1 MSPSKST
8 ATPQR
13 PSLARALAVALLLLV
28 AVLLLAR
35 FVHLDADFPA
45 GITWSGVLYTDE
57 GWYSNAATR
66 HVLTGEWY
74 LKGDFNPAVNMP
86 MGQLLHRASFEVF
99 GLSLSAAR
107 FTPALAFSAA
117 IVLVALLVRRRF
129 GAPAALLTAALLA
142 SSYIGFAYS
151 RLAIMEPVGMGFV
164 ALALYLADRAQG
176 ARAAWWSAL
185 AGLAVSAAI
194 LTKSTMIFAVPL
206 VAWLVWAASGRGGV
220 GAGAGTGIGVAGQRV
235 DLRRRIDT
243 VIPAL
248 LVPLFIVL
256 GHHFAAAMLYPLD
269 YTYFGVLNVGRRG
282 VTGLADWLANIPA
295 QGIGLLALGGGF
307 LAVCAALVAAA
318 LWASRDFRRS
328 ALVHVLLACIVVYF
342 ASLTVVKYGPPRYFL
357 PLLLPLSALA
367 AIAAMQLSAALSGW
381 SSRQQRHRAFALLPL
396 LPLAALVLAG
406 CAHIAVYMAKPEY
419 SYRQMATGVADII
432 RSREGSVDG
441 VVLFSDMADGVALV
455 TGLRAV
461 NPVIALDPMAVQIE
475 RYHPRYVLLHR
486 HQDLM
491 EKELQ
496 PFGARLVELGA
507 WDIYG
512 NYHLGE
518 MNPRLAAWWPAAGNA
533 TNGSVAPPAPVARKN
548 IQLFAVEWDAAA
560 TESDNALSA
569 GD

>member
-1 MSPSKST
+1 MTS
-8 ATPQR
+8 AMPQR
-13 PSLARALAVALLLLV
+13 PSITRALAIGLLLLTAALLLL
-28 AVLLLAR
+28 R

-74 LKGDFNPAVNMP
+74 LEGDFNPAVNMP
-86 MGQLLHRASFEVF
+86 MGQLLHRASFELF

-117 IVLVALLVRRRF
+117 IVLIALLVRRRF
-129 GAPAALLTAALLA
+129 GAPAALLTALLLA
-142 SSYIGFAYS
+142 SSFIGFAYS

-164 ALALYLADRAQG
+164 AAALYLADRAQG

-206 VAWLVWAASGRGGV
+206 VAWLAWAASGRN
-220 GAGAGTGIGVAGQRV
+220 AAA
-235 DLRRRIDT
+235 DLRTDWRRRIDV

-248 LVPLFIVL
+248 LLPMLIVL
-256 GHHFAAAMLYPLD
+256 GHHFAAAMLFPLD

-282 VTGLADWLANIPA
+282 VTGLADWLMNIPA
-295 QGIGLLALGGGF
+295 QGVGLLALGEGF
-307 LAVCAALVAAA
+307 LATCAVLVAAA
-318 LWASRDFRRS
+318 LWASGEFRRS
-328 ALVHVLLACIVVYF
+328 ALVHVLMACVLVYF
-342 ASLTVVKYGPPRYFL
+342 ASLTAVKYGPPRYFL
-357 PLLLPLSALA
+357 PLLLPLTALA
-367 AIAAMQLSAALSGW
+367 AIAAMQLSTVLAAWG
-381 SSRQQRHRAFALLPL
+381 RDRHRHRAVALLPL
-396 LPLAALVLAG
+396 LPLAALAISG
-406 CAHIAVYMAKPEY
+406 CVHIAACMEKPEY

-461 NPVIALDPMAVQIE
+461 NPVIALDPMATQI
-475 RYHPRYVLLHR
+475 RRHHPRYVLLHR

-518 MNPRLAAWWPAAGNA
+518 VNPRLAAWLPAAGSA
-533 TNGSVAPPAPVARKN
+533 APPAPLARKN
-548 IQLFAVEWDAAA
+548 IQLFAVEWD
-560 TESDNALSA
+560 TTTTGPRQDIPA
-569 GD
+569 GEG

>member
-13 PSLARALAVALLLLV
+13 PSLARAVAVALLLLV

-74 LKGDFNPAVNMP
+74 LEGDFNPAVNMP

-185 AGLAVSAAI
+185 AGLAASAAI

-206 VAWLVWAASGRGGV
+206 VAWLAWAASGRN
-220 GAGAGTGIGVAGQRV
+220 AVADLRTDWRRRV
-235 DLRRRIDT
+235 DV

-256 GHHFAAAMLYPLD
+256 GHHFAAAMLFPLD

-282 VTGLADWLANIPA
+282 VTGLADWLLNIPA
-295 QGIGLLALGGGF
+295 QGIGLLALGEGF
-307 LAVCAALVAAA
+307 LLTCAVLIAAA
-318 LWASRDFRRS
+318 LWTSSEFRRS
-328 ALVHVLLACIVVYF
+328 ALVQVLLACIVIYF
-342 ASLTVVKYGPPRYFL
+342 ASPERWRRYPAWAQGRRDEIIARITSEFREPDYEYL
-357 PLLLPLSALA
+357 G
-367 AIAAMQLSAALSGW
+367 IAAG
-381 SSRQQRHRAFALLPL
+381 
-396 LPLAALVLAG
+396 
-406 CAHIAVYMAKPEY
+406 
-419 SYRQMATGVADII
+419 
-432 RSREGSVDG
+432 
-441 VVLFSDMADGVALV
+441 
-455 TGLRAV
+455 
-461 NPVIALDPMAVQIE
+461 DPG
-475 RYHPRYVLLHR
+475 P
-486 HQDLM
+486 
-491 EKELQ
+491 
-496 PFGARLVELGA
+496 ARR
-507 WDIYG
+507 
-512 NYHLGE
+512 
-518 MNPRLAAWWPAAGNA
+518 P
-533 TNGSVAPPAPVARKN
+533 T
-548 IQLFAVEWDAAA
+548 
-560 TESDNALSA
+560 T
-569 GD
+569 

>member
-1 MSPSKST
+1 MNRT
-8 ATPQR
+8 TPQQ
-13 PSLARALAVALLLLV
+13 PSTPRALAIALLLLM
-28 AVLLLAR
+28 AVLLLSR

-74 LKGDFNPAVNMP
+74 LEGDFNPAVNMP
-86 MGQLLHRASFEVF
+86 MGQLLHRASFELF

-107 FTPALAFSAA
+107 FTAALAFSAA
-117 IVLVALLVRRRF
+117 IVLTALLVRRRF
-129 GAPAALLTAALLA
+129 GNPAALLTALLLA

-164 ALALYLADRAQG
+164 AAALYLADRAQG
-176 ARAAWWSAL
+176 TRAAWWSAL

-206 VAWLVWAASGRGGV
+206 VAWLVWAASGRS
-220 GAGAGTGIGVAGQRV
+220 GVAGQRV
-235 DLRRRIDT
+235 DLRRRIDVT
-243 VIPAL
+243 IPAL
-248 LVPLFIVL
+248 LLPLLIVL
-256 GHHFAAAMLYPLD
+256 GHHFAAAMLFPLD

-282 VTGLADWLANIPA
+282 VTGLEEWLANIPA
-295 QGIGLLALGGGF
+295 QGIGLLALGEGF
-307 LAVCAALVAAA
+307 LAACAALVVAA
-318 LWASRDFRRS
+318 LWTSRDFRRS
-328 ALVHVLLACIVVYF
+328 ALVHVLIVCVLVYF

-357 PLLLPLSALA
+357 PLLLPLTALA
-367 AIAAMQLSAALSGW
+367 AIAAMQLSAVLAAW
-381 SSRQQRHRAFALLPL
+381 SRERQRHRAVALLPL
-396 LPLAALVLAG
+396 LPLVALSISG
-406 CAHIAVYMAKPEY
+406 CVHIATYMAQPEY

-461 NPVIALDPMAVQIE
+461 NPVIALDPMAAQIA
-475 RYHPRYVLLHR
+475 RHHPRYVLLHR

-491 EKELQ
+491 ERELL

-518 MNPRLAAWWPAAGNA
+518 VNPRLAAWLPAVGSGAAAGSVVTVGA
-533 TNGSVAPPAPVARKN
+533 TNGSVARTAPVERKN
-548 IQLFAVEWDAAA
+548 IQLFAVEWVTT
-560 TESDNALSA
+560 TELRQDFPA
-569 GD
+569 GEGLR